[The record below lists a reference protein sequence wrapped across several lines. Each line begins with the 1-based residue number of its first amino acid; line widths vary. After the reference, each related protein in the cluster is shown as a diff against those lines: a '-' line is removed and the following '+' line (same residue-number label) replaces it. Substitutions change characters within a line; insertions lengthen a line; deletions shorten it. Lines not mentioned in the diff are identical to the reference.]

1 MAHSFKHSLQKEILH
16 RSSLA
21 ALATSFL
28 LLILLFGFSYFLQKQ
43 QLTKDTQQ
51 IVQHVRNMKQ
61 ANYQII
67 GDHESKNGPR
77 IFRG

>member
-28 LLILLFGFSYFLQKQ
+28 LYDSLNVYNLQSS
-43 QLTKDTQQ
+43 
-51 IVQHVRNMKQ
+51 
-61 ANYQII
+61 I
-67 GDHESKNGPR
+67 GYNKNLKE
-77 IFRG
+77 I